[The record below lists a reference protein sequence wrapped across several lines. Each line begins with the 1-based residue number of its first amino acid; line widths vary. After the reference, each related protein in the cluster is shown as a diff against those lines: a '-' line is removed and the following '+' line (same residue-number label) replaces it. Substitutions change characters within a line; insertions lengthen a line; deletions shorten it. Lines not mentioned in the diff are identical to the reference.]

1 MALQRGVLAP
11 LWKHASTYR
20 RLPACLSLPACLPEA
35 VPAQLQ
41 CLVGKR
47 HSQAACAHTAP
58 CHPACLLAYQP
69 AVAFAAHT
77 VNAARYPVAQPSFD
91 RLLKAQLGGISDLEV
106 SKAKAIA
113 LPIAYATLEER

>member
-1 MALQRGVLAP
+1 VPSRHEAQPGGLRSHCTLP
-11 LWKHASTYR
+11 PC
-20 RLPACLSLPACLPEA
+20 LPACL
-35 VPAQLQ
+35 
-41 CLVGKR
+41 
-47 HSQAACAHTAP
+47 
-58 CHPACLLAYQP
+58 P